1 MDGDGGWRP
10 SDPIRLLQAPACIAS
25 IGGAKLY
32 TLISCSNQ
40 HVRGDWGRV
49 ARRRLSRAISQTVKA
64 RASEDDVPQPR
75 DRLLRPAPAER
86 PGLGFDAAGRVS
98 FSARGSTSTH
108 DTTRHEYVRSRAG
121 RVPGRGTVR
130 SQPCTRQPHDD
141 HARIRTGLPADA

>member
-40 HVRGDWGRV
+40 HGTS
-49 ARRRLSRAISQTVKA
+49 RRRLSRAISQTVKA

-75 DRLLRPAPAER
+75 DRPPRPAP
-86 PGLGFDAAGRVS
+86 GLGSDAA
-98 FSARGSTSTH
+98 
-108 DTTRHEYVRSRAG
+108 TTPTRSRAG